1 LLMPFFDSILNGGLW
16 SPSIVAAD
24 AEQKAI
30 GPMTPTVSA
39 QVNGIRTSPPAQ
51 APTLSVRTAP
61 DLINTI
67 WL

>member
-1 LLMPFFDSILNGGLW
+1 MPFFDSILNGGLW

-39 QVNGIRTSPPAQ
+39 QNSVDTPELK
-51 APTLSVRTAP
+51 TDLSNDAKALSDVRAF
-61 DLINTI
+61 LN
-67 WL
+67 LSK